1 MLRLPCV
8 RRSLAALL
16 CCATLSACHS
26 RSRLPRVGSAAPDFS
41 VENFR
46 LSQFRGQVVVLNFWA
61 TWCLPCVQEIPSL
74 VEMQRRMKAKGVNV
88 IAVSVDVDENAYRQF
103 IKNHNVN
110 LLTVRDPSGKTN
122 AAYGTFKFP
131 ESYIIN
137 RRGIIQHKF
146 LGAVDWTDQQVIDL
160 LNGLSSQ
167 NVAGQPRKAE
177 AGNSMSSNIV
187 EQPEFMVA
195 GIAARTSNAREM
207 TADGVIGKI
216 WARLMQEDV
225 LVKIPNKADASIVAV
240 YTDYASDKD
249 GEYLYLLGA
258 RVTSDAGLPA
268 GVVAKKIPAGKFAV
282 FTTGR
287 VLGRKSCLKRGSK
300 SIPCPSQLWEEIAS
314 IARIMKSMTNAR
326 RIRRICRPTFMSGSG
341 SPAGRET
348 SRESAGN
355 GLSAARVLTAAIHFG
370 FYSLALRKRSALV
383 ITETELKL
391 MAAAAKMGLS
401 SIPKNGYRTPAAIGT
416 PIAL

>member
-1 MLRLPCV
+1 M
-8 RRSLAALL
+8 
-16 CCATLSACHS
+16 
-26 RSRLPRVGSAAPDFS
+26 
-41 VENFR
+41 
-46 LSQFRGQVVVLNFWA
+46 LNFWA

-225 LVKIPNKADASIVAV
+225 LAKIPNKADASIVAV

-282 FTTGR
+282 FTTEKGPGPKVVPETWIQINSLPKSTVGGDR
-287 VLGRKSCLKRGSK
+287 VYRADYEIYDERAQGSA
-300 SIPCPSQLWEEIAS
+300 E
-314 IARIMKSMTNAR
+314 
-326 RIRRICRPTFMSGSG
+326 F
-341 SPAGRET
+341 AGRHLCQDQVALLVAKL
-348 SRESAGN
+348 R
-355 GLSAARVLTAAIHFG
+355 ARAQ
-370 FYSLALRKRSALV
+370 
-383 ITETELKL
+383 E
-391 MAAAAKMGLS
+391 MG
-401 SIPKNGYRTPAAIGT
+401 
-416 PIAL
+416 